1 MATRGLETKPDTYD
15 FLRPNGFKFTI
26 DGLPNVNYTCQ
37 SVTLPGVTLGTAIRE
52 TPFVALPLPGDKISF
67 GALSIEF
74 IISEGMENYYELFEW
89 IRGLGFPE
97 NYNQFSNLKN
107 INKNKNTLDKKS
119 LEYSDGTLQM
129 FTSHN
134 NSSFNFRF
142 YDLFPESLEAVNFD
156 IRTTSVDYLTATATF
171 RYRSFDFGN
180 NN

>member
-26 DGLPNVNYTCQ
+26 DGLPNLNYTCQ
-37 SVTLPGVTLGTAIRE
+37 SVSLPGITLGTAVRE
-52 TPFVALPLPGDKISF
+52 TPFVALPLPGDKIVFSP
-67 GALSIEF
+67 LSIEF
-74 IISEGMENYYELFEW
+74 IISEGMQNYYELFEW
-89 IRGLGFPE
+89 IRALGFPE
-97 NYNQFSNLKN
+97 KYSQFTDLKN
-107 INKNKNTLDKKS
+107 IKKNTNTLS
-119 LEYSDGTLQM
+119 NRTLEYSDATLQM

-142 YDLFPESLEAVNFD
+142 YDMFPESLENISFD

-180 NN
+180 N